1 MSRFANGYRI
11 KVSARTFAQ
20 NFALGFSGPLLL
32 LQPLPGP
39 RALQPGETIG
49 RAWDSVGRHLNR
61 AAQQVEREQR
71 SKRSL

>member
-1 MSRFANGYRI
+1 MDRFANRYRI
-11 KVSARTFAQ
+11 KVSARVFAH

-49 RAWDSVGRHLNR
+49 RAWDSVGRHLSR
-61 AAQQVEREQR
+61 AADQVSREQQ
-71 SKRSL
+71 SKRSA